1 MSVIETKLNARSA
14 DFQANAAAM
23 QALVDDLQAQVQK
36 VGAGGGEAGLAA
48 NQPPGQG
55 GDIAIGHLRAVGAG
69 AVNDVAAVKQAG
81 RRAGLPA
88 MAVVSGG

>member
-1 MSVIETKLNARSA
+1 MT
-14 DFQANAAAM
+14 
-23 QALVDDLQAQVQK
+23 
-36 VGAGGGEAGLAA
+36 A

-55 GDIAIGHLRAVGAG
+55 GDIEIGHLRAVGAG

-88 MAVVSGG
+88 VAVVGGG